1 MKNEELLQDAIG
13 MIGDDL
19 IADADY
25 IDDTDRRPRR
35 PRIIRWSAVAC
46 ACLAVIVAVSVGWL
60 WRGDEPGVEP
70 PDVAPPIVDVIPQ
83 NCVIVTSWEELKALY
98 EAAQIS
104 EEKLIETERRME
116 RYCDHYSDSFGLFL
130 NRDPNFA
137 KADDA
142 FLDIY
147 GKAKEDSILVPL
159 DFSVM
164 QLEEITVWYKGKT
177 VRLSSGYRI
186 PYGELGFDLSLW
198 PADNY
203 ADEMALLEEDPLA
216 RVEADG
222 YYADVWSF
230 RDDWGDEYWLAYL
243 TVDGDHYPRFGVK
256 MMTPYTAQK
265 DIPQEFISL
274 LGQFRITTVQE
285 MVDNA
290 ETMDLPEL
298 PKFNV
303 ISEYQ
308 SAGKSLVDPVFVSE
322 DEFLLTYPFVEGY
335 SVLLNI
341 FWPRTDYRSE
351 YEVRYRFDYAIDPD
365 TNEIDRSK
373 LVNGVSMHLK
383 DGKVG
388 QMLCISKEG
397 PALEYFFFCDAVVV
411 ENFDGIDVELY
422 DLSKDGQPRY
432 YAVFQIGEYYI
443 TYATYGGEQY
453 HMILCVDWFV
463 REARYYDLIPED

>member
-19 IADADY
+19 IDDA
-25 IDDTDRRPRR
+25 DRRPRR

-46 ACLAVIVAVSVGWL
+46 ACLAVIIAVGAGWL

-70 PDVAPPIVDVIPQ
+70 PDVDPPVVEPPDVDVNPQ
-83 NCVIVTSWEELKALY
+83 NGVIVTSWEELKTLY

-130 NRDPNFA
+130 NNDPNLV
-137 KADDA
+137 KVDDA

-147 GKAKEDSILVPL
+147 GKVKENSILVPL

-164 QLEEITVWYKGKT
+164 QLEEITVRYKGKT
-177 VRLSSGYRI
+177 VRLSSSYRI

-203 ADEMALLEEDPLA
+203 ADEMALLEEESLA
-216 RVEADG
+216 RIEADG
-222 YYADVWSF
+222 YYAEVWTF
-230 RDDWGDEYWLAYL
+230 RNDWGHEYWLAYL

-256 MMTPYTAQK
+256 MTTPYTAQK

-274 LGQFRITTVQE
+274 LGQFRISTVQE
-285 MVDNA
+285 MVENA
-290 ETMDLPEL
+290 DTLELPEL

-303 ISEYQ
+303 ISDYQ
-308 SAGKSLVDPVFVSE
+308 SAGKRLVVSE
-322 DEFLLTYPFVEGY
+322 KKFLSTYPFADGY
-335 SVLLNI
+335 SYLLKI

-351 YEVRYRFDYAIDPD
+351 YEVQYYFDYAIDPN
-365 TNEIDRSK
+365 TNEIDHSK
-373 LVNGVSMHLK
+373 PVIGVSMHLK

-388 QMLCISKEG
+388 QMLCISEEG
-397 PALEYFFFCDAVVV
+397 PLLEHLFLCDEVVV
-411 ENFDGIDVELY
+411 ENFDGVDVELY
-422 DLSKDGQPRY
+422 DLSSRY
-432 YAVFQIGEYYI
+432 YAVFQLGKYYI
-443 TYATYGGEQY
+443 TYATYGGDQY
-453 HMILCVDWFV
+453 DMILCVDWFV
-463 REARYYDLIPED
+463 QSGKDWGLIPED

>member
-1 MKNEELLQDAIG
+1 MKNEELLQNAIG

-19 IADADY
+19 IDDAD
-25 IDDTDRRPRR
+25 RKPRR
-35 PRIIRWSAVAC
+35 PRVIRWSAVAC
-46 ACLAVIVAVSVGWL
+46 ACLAVIIAVSVGWL

-70 PDVAPPIVDVIPQ
+70 PDVDPPIVDVNPQ
-83 NCVIVTSWEELKALY
+83 NGVIVTSWEELKTLY

-130 NRDPNFA
+130 NNDPNLV
-137 KADDA
+137 KVDDA

-147 GKAKEDSILVPL
+147 GKVKENSILVPL

-164 QLEEITVWYKGKT
+164 QLEEITVRYKGKT
-177 VRLSSGYRI
+177 VRLSSSYRI
-186 PYGELGFDLSLW
+186 PYGELGFDLFLR

-230 RDDWGDEYWLAYL
+230 RYDWGHEYWLAYL
-243 TVDGDHYPRFGVK
+243 TVDGDHYPRFGVR
-256 MMTPYTAQK
+256 MTAPYAAQK

-285 MVDNA
+285 MVENA
-290 ETMDLPEL
+290 DTLDLPEL

-308 SAGKSLVDPVFVSE
+308 SAGKRLVDSVFVSKE
-322 DEFLLTYPFVEGY
+322 EFLSVYPHADDY
-335 SVLLNI
+335 SYLLYI
-341 FWPRTDYRSE
+341 FWPHNNQSE
-351 YEVRYRFDYAIDPD
+351 YEVQYRFDYALDPD

-373 LVNGVSMHLK
+373 LVSGFSMHLK

-388 QMLCISKEG
+388 QRLYISEEG
-397 PALEYFFFCDAVVV
+397 PVLDCAFVCDEVVV

-422 DLSKDGQPRY
+422 DLSKNGQPRY
-432 YAVFQIGEYYI
+432 YAVFQIGPCYI
-443 TYATYGGEQY
+443 TYETRGGDQY
-453 HMILCVDWFV
+453 DMICCVDWIIQNC
-463 REARYYDLIPED
+463 RDWDLIPD

>member
-1 MKNEELLQDAIG
+1 MKSAELLQNAIG

-19 IADADY
+19 IDDAD
-25 IDDTDRRPRR
+25 RSPRR
-35 PRIIRWSAVAC
+35 PIIIRWSAVAC

-70 PDVAPPIVDVIPQ
+70 PDVDPPIVNVAPQ
-83 NCVIVTSWEELKALY
+83 NGVVVTSWEELKTLY

-147 GKAKEDSILVPL
+147 GKVKENSILVPL

-177 VRLSSGYRI
+177 VRFSSYYRI
-186 PYGELGFDLSLW
+186 PYGELGFNLSLW

-230 RDDWGDEYWLAYL
+230 RNDWGHEYWLAYL
-243 TVDGDHYPRFGVK
+243 TVDGDHYPRFRVK
-256 MMTPYTAQK
+256 MTTPYTAQK
-265 DIPQEFISL
+265 DIPHEFISL

-285 MVDNA
+285 MVENA
-290 ETMDLPEL
+290 DTLDLPEL

-308 SAGKSLVDPVFVSE
+308 SAGETLVVSE
-322 DEFLLTYPFVEGY
+322 KKFLSTYPFAEGY
-335 SVLLNI
+335 SDLLNI
-341 FWPRTDYRSE
+341 FWPRAGYRSE
-351 YEVRYRFDYAIDPD
+351 YEVQYYFDYAIDPD

-373 LVNGVSMHLK
+373 PVGGVSMHLK

-388 QMLCISKEG
+388 QLLCISKEG
-397 PALEYFFFCDAVVV
+397 PALEHLFLCDAVVV
-411 ENFDGIDVELY
+411 ENFDGVDVELY
-422 DLSKDGQPRY
+422 DLSNRY

-463 REARYYDLIPED
+463 QSGKDWGLIPED